1 MGGAVTAPD
10 LPSLLLGARL
20 ALRRLGRPA
29 CAVAALCLLGA
40 AGWGWAW
47 QERAALARLEAAAGA
62 AAAAMPAAPAVP
74 LVAPPADG
82 ASRNLALFYAN
93 LGQRR
98 YAEQEVGTL
107 FALAAKSGLA
117 LNQGEYKFGYDR
129 ASGVHSYQ
137 VLLPVKGSYRAIWQF
152 CLQVLRSVPFASL
165 DEINFKRDLIA
176 DPAPEA
182 RLRLTFY
189 LKDTDAAVAP

>member
-47 QERAALARLEAAAGA
+47 QERAALARLEAAAA
-62 AAAAMPAAPAVP
+62 AVAPAAPLVA

-82 ASRNLALFYAN
+82 ASQNLALFYAN